1 MKLRRLALLP
11 VLLLACS
18 EDAVE
23 PRSGTWNYGGSK
35 IASNSCGNDALP
47 TDASGPFKLT
57 VTGDGAFTIN
67 DGDFET
73 AFECTYDGDEF
84 SCPNRAAGMY
94 KVDFIDATLFYEV
107 SVSGTIVNASELTG
121 TQVVK
126 ARCEGASCMLA
137 ADQTGYTLPCE
148 YSFTFDAIAQ

>member
-57 VTGDGAFTIN
+57 VTGDGAFTVV
-67 DGDFET
+67 DEDFDAT
-73 AFECTYDGDEF
+73 FECTHDGDEF

-107 SVSGTIVNASELTG
+107 STSGTLRSETELSG
-121 TQVVK
+121 TMIVK
-126 ARCEGASCMLA
+126 ARCEGASCDIA
-137 ADQTGYTLPCE
+137 AEQAGYTLPCE
-148 YSFTFDAIAQ
+148 YSYTYDAIAQ